1 MLSAERSA
9 VVVNTHEEMP
19 PRFIHDPTM
28 EYPAARMLDELRA
41 HSRPNGLATLDAT
54 RLASAL
60 LGDSIAANVFLLGFA
75 FQRGLIPLSSE
86 ALYRALELFGR
97 DVEKNKRTFDWGRYT
112 AADPERVEELAS
124 AGAAKQSPD
133 SIDEFIER
141 RAGYLVDY
149 QNEAYAARYRA
160 CLERVAETEQEVA
173 TESTELTLAVARAY
187 FRLLAYKDEYEVA
200 RLHTTGDFL
209 PTLRRNFG
217 EDFKLRFH
225 FSPPLVAGMDTETGR
240 PKKYEFGG
248 WMLPVLKVL
257 ARLKFLRGTRLDPF
271 GRSQERRTERQ
282 LIVEYERLVDEVLEG
297 FDPRKFGL
305 AVEILGLAESIKG
318 YGPIKDQ
325 SVVRYRRSL
334 ERLRAR
340 WREHTSQSNAPATRA
355 SAA

>member
-1 MLSAERSA
+1 
-9 VVVNTHEEMP
+9 
-19 PRFIHDPTM
+19 
-28 EYPAARMLDELRA
+28 
-41 HSRPNGLATLDAT
+41 
-54 RLASAL
+54 
-60 LGDSIAANVFLLGFA
+60 
-75 FQRGLIPLSSE
+75 
-86 ALYRALELFGR
+86 
-97 DVEKNKRTFDWGRYT
+97 
-112 AADPERVEELAS
+112 
-124 AGAAKQSPD
+124 
-133 SIDEFIER
+133 
-141 RAGYLVDY
+141 
-149 QNEAYAARYRA
+149 
-160 CLERVAETEQEVA
+160 VA

>member
-1 MLSAERSA
+1 M
-9 VVVNTHEEMP
+9 
-19 PRFIHDPTM
+19 D
-28 EYPAARMLDELRA
+28 YPASRMLDELRR

-75 FQRGLIPLSSE
+75 FQKGLIPLSSA

-97 DVEKNKRTFDWGRYT
+97 NVDKNKRTFDWGRYT
-112 AADPERVEELAS
+112 AADPERVQELAFGGDAQPAPES
-124 AGAAKQSPD
+124 VD
-133 SIDEFIER
+133 ELIDR
-141 RAGYLVDY
+141 RAAFLVEY
-149 QNEAYAARYRA
+149 QDEAYADRYRER
-160 CLERVAETEQEVA
+160 LERVAELEQELA
-173 TESTELTLAVARAY
+173 PGSFELTLTVARAY

-209 PTLRRNFG
+209 PSLRRNFG
-217 EDFKLRFH
+217 ADFKLRFH
-225 FSPPLVAGMDTETGR
+225 FSPPLFAAIDSETGR

-248 WMLPVLKVL
+248 WMLPLLRIL
-257 ARLKFLRGTRLDPF
+257 ARFKFLRGTRLDLF
-271 GRSQERRTERQ
+271 GRSQERRTERA
-282 LIVEYERLVDEVLEG
+282 LIVEYEALVDELLAELQ
-297 FDPRKFGL
+297 PRKFGL

-325 SVVRYRRSL
+325 SIERYRVKL

-340 WREHTSQSNAPATRA
+340 WRERSPQRNAAAETA